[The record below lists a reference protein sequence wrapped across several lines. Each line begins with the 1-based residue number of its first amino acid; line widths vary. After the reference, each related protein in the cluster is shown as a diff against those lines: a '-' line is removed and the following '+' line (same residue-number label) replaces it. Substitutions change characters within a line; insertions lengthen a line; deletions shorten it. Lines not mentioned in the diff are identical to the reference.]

1 MEIAIRLIALAVAII
16 IHEIAHGFAAHLLG
30 DPTAKDAGR
39 LSFNP
44 LVHIDTFGS
53 ILLPAMLVLTG
64 SPVLLGWAKP
74 VPFNPAYFKDP
85 KRGIMYV
92 GAAGPVS
99 NLILAVGAA
108 IVFRLF
114 PIGGVAGLF
123 LVQFCVINVVLAVFN
138 LIPIPPLDG
147 SRVVV
152 GFMPDDIAEKYLQL
166 ERFGF
171 IIIFGLLYLN
181 VLGFI
186 VGPVVN
192 GILGFLLG

>member
-16 IHEIAHGFAAHLLG
+16 IHEIAHGFVAHLLG
-30 DPTAKDAGR
+30 DPTAKNAGR

-44 LVHIDTFGS
+44 LVHIDPFGS
-53 ILLPAMLVLTG
+53 VLLPVMLVLTG

-74 VPFNPAYFKDP
+74 VPFNPAYFKDT

-99 NLILAVGAA
+99 NLIMAVGAA
-108 IVFRLF
+108 IVFRLL
-114 PIGGVAGLF
+114 PIGGIAGLF
-123 LVQFCVINVVLAVFN
+123 LIQFCVINVVLAVFN

-147 SRVVV
+147 SRIAV

-192 GILGFLLG
+192 GILSFLLG

>member
-30 DPTAKDAGR
+30 DPTTKDAGR

>member
-92 GAAGPVS
+92 GAAGPIS

-108 IVFRLF
+108 IGFRLF

>member
-16 IHEIAHGFAAHLLG
+16 IHEMAHGFAAYLLG
-30 DPTAKDAGR
+30 DPTAKNAGR

-44 LVHIDTFGS
+44 LKHIDPFGS
-53 ILLPAMLVLTG
+53 VLLPIMLVLTH

-99 NLILAVGAA
+99 NLILAVIAST
-108 IVFRLF
+108 ILKVL
-114 PIGGVAGLF
+114 PIGGVVGLF
-123 LVQFCVINVVLAVFN
+123 LVQFCIINVILAVFN
-138 LIPIPPLDG
+138 MIPLPPLDG
-147 SRVVV
+147 SRVLV
-152 GFMPDDIAEKYLQL
+152 GLLPDDLAAKYLKL

-171 IIIFGLLYLN
+171 IIIFGLLYLG
-181 VLGFI
+181 VLDAIMIPIAG
-186 VGPVVN
+186 G
-192 GILGFLLG
+192 LLRFLLG